1 MIERINRILSEKQ
14 LTPSQFADAIG
25 IQRSGMSHLLSGR
38 NNPSL
43 EFILKTLKTFP
54 DIDPVWLLLGEN
66 IKEQLPAPQV
76 VNGKLDLRVDENT
89 DPDHQK
95 KLEQVSEP
103 KSVKSVKEKK
113 SLKGVEKIVV
123 FYDDKTFCIYG
134 PE

>member
-1 MIERINRILSEKQ
+1 VIERINKILSEKK

-54 DIDPVWLLLGEN
+54 DIDPVWLLLGEK
-66 IKEQLPAPQV
+66 IREQTPAPV
-76 VNGKLDLRVDENT
+76 VTDGMLDLRTEEIADKKDE
-89 DPDHQK
+89 QK
-95 KLEQVSEP
+95 PPEIPEVRPLKP
-103 KSVKSVKEKK
+103 TKEKK
-113 SLKGVEKIVV
+113 NSKSVEKIVV
-123 FYDDKTFCIYG
+123 FYDDKTFGVYN